1 MSGNCVVMGEKEK
14 DYQVPLVES
23 SLQFSHSTFSAQV
36 LVDMYSMSR
45 VGWNKWSMFKYDTV

>member
-45 VGWNKWSMFKYDTV
+45 VGWNKWSMFK

>member
-1 MSGNCVVMGEKEK
+1 MGEKEK

-45 VGWNKWSMFKYDTV
+45 VGWNKWSMFK